1 MPIYS
6 YRCSETGVEF
16 DRFERMAE
24 TEKSTTCGCGA
35 VAPKVYHAPMAFVE
49 SDCPP
54 HIAPKTGERITTNR
68 QRREFMAREGFVDA
82 NDFKPDF
89 VIREQK
95 ARRERLEKK
104 AAKAYDNLPPGMKP
118 ETVIKEVL
126 NGQA

>member
-6 YRCSETGVEF
+6 YKCSATGEEF
-16 DRFERMAE
+16 DRFERM
-24 TEKSTTCGCGA
+24 TDTGKSVTCQCGA
-35 VAPKVYHAPMAFVE
+35 NAPKVYHAPMAFVE

-54 HIAPKTGERITTNR
+54 HIAPKTGEKITTNR
-68 QRREFMAREGFVDA
+68 QRREYMARENMVDA

-95 ARRERLEKK
+95 ARRERLRRE
-104 AAKAYDNLPPGMKP
+104 AAKAYNNLPQGMTP

-126 NGQA
+126 